1 MADSAAS
8 SLEKIYY
15 DELTWPEVNEAVAA
29 RKVVLLPIGSTEQ
42 HGHHLP
48 LDTDNFL
55 ARSVCIKAAQQAP
68 TELLVM
74 PTIPYGYNEHAL
86 DFPGTIHV
94 HYDHF
99 IEYCLDVCKSVVYA
113 GFDRIVLI
121 DGHGSNEHLCEF
133 IARRATLETDALVAS
148 TLWVRLAT
156 EAFER
161 VRESGL
167 GGASHACELET
178 SAYLYL
184 DEARVQMDKAV
195 NHVGGAAGHPSSRFL
210 FSDISKGGGPMKMVR
225 WTSTDDADRGQRC
238 GRARHGGEGRGRGGA
253 GGLEPAR
260 LRPRVP
266 GDGQGR
272 ARRSPRR
279 AADAPNPPEHGLTL
293 AGHRRGRGSPPA
305 VAGRPRGGGRDTRRP
320 ARRDHHRRRPHRDR
334 RGLRATRTSAARS
347 SRRRGRRHGGT
358 DCARSCSGRTHW
370 TSRATGG

>member
-1 MADSAAS
+1 MTDVATG

-15 DELTWPEVNEAVAA
+15 DDLTWPEINEAVQA

-55 ARSVCIKAAQQAP
+55 ARSVCVKTAQLAP

-99 IEYCLDVCKSVVYA
+99 IEYCLDVCKSVVHA
-113 GFDRIVLI
+113 GFDRIVII

-133 IARRATLETDALVAS
+133 IGRRATLETDALVAS
-148 TLWVRLAT
+148 TIWVKLGI

-167 GGASHACELET
+167 GGAAHACELET

-184 DEARVQMDKAV
+184 DPSRVQMDKAV
-195 NHVGGAAGHPSSRFL
+195 DHIGGASGHPSSKFL
-210 FSDISKGGGPMKMVR
+210 YSDISKGGGPMMLVR
-225 WTSTDDADRGQRC
+225 WTSTATPTGVSGAAKLATPAKGEAVVEQAAANLLEFVREF
-238 GRARHGGEGRGRGGA
+238 RAMEKGE
-253 GGLEPAR
+253 
-260 LRPRVP
+260 RVDHRVAKP
-266 GDGQGR
+266 
-272 ARRSPRR
+272 
-279 AADAPNPPEHGLTL
+279 TL
-293 AGHRRGRGSPPA
+293 PTLPSF
-305 VAGRPRGGGRDTRRP
+305 D
-320 ARRDHHRRRPHRDR
+320 
-334 RGLRATRTSAARS
+334 
-347 SRRRGRRHGGT
+347 
-358 DCARSCSGRTHW
+358 
-370 TSRATGG
+370 

>member
-1 MADSAAS
+1 M

-15 DELTWPEVNEAVAA
+15 DELTWPEVNDAVAA

-55 ARSVCIKAAQQAP
+55 ARSVCIRTAEQAP
-68 TELLVM
+68 SELLVM

-99 IEYCLDVCKSVVYA
+99 IEYCLDVCKSVAYA
-113 GFDRIVLI
+113 GFDRIVII

-133 IARRATLETDALVAS
+133 IARRATLETDALVAT
-148 TLWVRLAT
+148 TLWVRLGT

-184 DEARVQMDKAV
+184 DASRVQMDKAV
-195 NHVGGAAGHPSSRFL
+195 NHVGGASGHPSSRFVY
-210 FSDISKGGGPMKMVR
+210 SDISKGRGPMTIVR
-225 WTSTDDADRGQRC
+225 WTSTASPTGVT
-238 GRARHGGEGRGRGGA
+238 GAAALATAEKGEA
-253 GGLEPAR
+253 VVEPAASNLLAFVR
-260 LRPRVP
+260 EFRGMEKGERV
-266 GDGQGR
+266 D
-272 ARRSPRR
+272 
-279 AADAPNPPEHGLTL
+279 
-293 AGHRRGRGSPPA
+293 HRR
-305 VAGRPRGGGRDTRRP
+305 VRPTLP
-320 ARRDHHRRRPHRDR
+320 TLP
-334 RGLRATRTSAARS
+334 S
-347 SRRRGRRHGGT
+347 T
-358 DCARSCSGRTHW
+358 D
-370 TSRATGG
+370 

>member
-15 DELTWPEVNEAVAA
+15 DDLTWPEVNEAVAA

-55 ARSVCIKAAQQAP
+55 ARSVCVRAAQQAP
-68 TELLVM
+68 AELLVM

-86 DFPGTIHV
+86 DFPGTINV

-195 NHVGGAAGHPSSRFL
+195 NHVGGASGHPSSRFI

-225 WTSTDDADRGQRC
+225 WTSTSTPTGVSGAAALATATKGEAVVEQAVSNLVDFVREF
-238 GRARHGGEGRGRGGA
+238 RAMDKGERVDHRV
-253 GGLEPAR
+253 AR
-260 LRPRVP
+260 P
-266 GDGQGR
+266 
-272 ARRSPRR
+272 
-279 AADAPNPPEHGLTL
+279 TL
-293 AGHRRGRGSPPA
+293 PTLPSM
-305 VAGRPRGGGRDTRRP
+305 D
-320 ARRDHHRRRPHRDR
+320 
-334 RGLRATRTSAARS
+334 
-347 SRRRGRRHGGT
+347 
-358 DCARSCSGRTHW
+358 
-370 TSRATGG
+370 

>member
-1 MADSAAS
+1 MSDSAGG

-15 DELTWPEVNEAVAA
+15 DGLTWPEINEAVEA

-55 ARSVCIKAAQQAP
+55 ARSVCIKTAQQAP

-74 PTIPYGYNEHAL
+74 PTIPYGYNEHAQ
-86 DFPGTIHV
+86 DFPGTINV

-113 GFDRIVLI
+113 GFDRIVLV

-133 IARRATLETDALVAS
+133 VARRATLETDALVAS
-148 TLWVRLAT
+148 TLWVRLGT

-184 DEARVQMDKAV
+184 DESRVQMDKAV
-195 NHVGGAAGHPSSRFL
+195 NHVGGASGHPRSQFL
-210 FSDISKGGGPMKMVR
+210 FSDISKGGGPMKMVQ
-225 WTSTDDADRGQRC
+225 WTSTATPTGVSGAAALATQAKGEAVVEQAVTNLLAFTREF
-238 GRARHGGEGRGRGGA
+238 RAMVKKE
-253 GGLEPAR
+253 
-260 LRPRVP
+260 RV
-266 GDGQGR
+266 D
-272 ARRSPRR
+272 
-279 AADAPNPPEHGLTL
+279 
-293 AGHRRGRGSPPA
+293 HR
-305 VAGRPRGGGRDTRRP
+305 VVRP
-320 ARRDHHRRRPHRDR
+320 ALPT
-334 RGLRATRTSAARS
+334 LPS
-347 SRRRGRRHGGT
+347 S
-358 DCARSCSGRTHW
+358 D
-370 TSRATGG
+370 